1 MTIVLSSKE
10 LRPQEPLPLTRF
22 SPYFGPLLIL
32 ISQMVPSF
40 FFPNLALLSRECNW
54 RVFELGHAKHPGV
67 THGHVGTGQPKRARF
82 GEKNHESHHSGW
94 RDSVQK
100 HANCTGATKRA
111 RFGGKL
117 AGSFVD

>member
-40 FFPNLALLSRECNW
+40 FFQIWPFYRASAIGVFLNWVMRDAWPRGHGAAKKGQIWGKKIMSRAIVVGVTQFKNTPIAPARHKGPDSGGNW
-54 RVFELGHAKHPGV
+54 RDHLWIK
-67 THGHVGTGQPKRARF
+67 
-82 GEKNHESHHSGW
+82 SY
-94 RDSVQK
+94 
-100 HANCTGATKRA
+100 
-111 RFGGKL
+111 
-117 AGSFVD
+117 

>member
-40 FFPNLALLSRECNW
+40 FSKSGPFIECNW

-67 THGHVGTGQPKRARF
+67 THGHVGTEQPKRARF
-82 GEKNHESHHSGW
+82 GKKIMS
-94 RDSVQK
+94 
-100 HANCTGATKRA
+100 RA
-111 RFGGKL
+111 IVVG
-117 AGSFVD
+117 VT